1 MEVLQ
6 YHFTGWPDH
15 GAPDAGCEYP
25 ALDFILKS
33 AAANQDGA
41 GPIIVHCRWVSA
53 KKHLQRLLLS
63 QCNNRLLL
71 VGFVSMLVVCRW
83 YIGLHRIVNHIGLQ
97 FPPQIV
103 AFLSNMSSGSAKT

>member
-33 AAANQDGA
+33 AAANQDGS
-41 GPIIVHCRWVSA
+41 ITIVFLFEYLRHE
-53 KKHLQRLLLS
+53 
-63 QCNNRLLL
+63 
-71 VGFVSMLVVCRW
+71 
-83 YIGLHRIVNHIGLQ
+83 VNMNITSFTL
-97 FPPQIV
+97 
-103 AFLSNMSSGSAKT
+103 KRE